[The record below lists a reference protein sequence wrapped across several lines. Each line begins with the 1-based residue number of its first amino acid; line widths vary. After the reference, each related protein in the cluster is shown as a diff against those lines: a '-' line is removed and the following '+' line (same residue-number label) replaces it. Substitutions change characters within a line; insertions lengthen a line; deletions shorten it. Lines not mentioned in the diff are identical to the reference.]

1 MSAPTLQLMFHLWA
15 TKGAKLAH
23 ERVNGHD
30 RQQFIVNESHHLVEN
45 FKEVESESQ
54 DEHA

>member
-1 MSAPTLQLMFHLWA
+1 MSAPSLQLMFTLWA

-30 RQQFIVNESHHLVEN
+30 RNQTLIREKRHLVEN
-45 FKEVESESQ
+45 FNEVESESQ

>member
-1 MSAPTLQLMFHLWA
+1 MFTLWA

-30 RQQFIVNESHHLVEN
+30 RNQMLIRENRHLVEN
-45 FKEVESESQ
+45 FNEVESESQ